1 MRIVLDSNVVLSA
14 LSDAEQAAA
23 GGWTGDVGFI
33 HEVVKTRI
41 PTHQLQEC
49 EFYTCGPPVMINAVM
64 QMLGGEL
71 KVPPD
76 RIHYDSFV

>member
-1 MRIVLDSNVVLSA
+1 M
-14 LSDAEQAAA
+14 QAQ
-23 GGWTGDVGFI
+23 
-33 HEVVKTRI
+33 I
-41 PTHQLQEC
+41 PTDQLQEC

-71 KVPPD
+71 KVSPD

>member
-1 MRIVLDSNVVLSA
+1 MNARR
-14 LSDAEQAAA
+14 
-23 GGWTGDVGFI
+23 I
-33 HEVVKTRI
+33 HEQVKARI
-41 PTHQLQEC
+41 PADQLQEC

-76 RIHYDSFV
+76 RVHYDSFV